1 MTACLIK
8 PFKCRGGSGERDI
21 VEPLTKVMLRHAAL
35 DQTGRLADVYLF
47 TLSAWMST
55 VESHELRDD

>member
-1 MTACLIK
+1 M
-8 PFKCRGGSGERDI
+8 
-21 VEPLTKVMLRHAAL
+21 EPLTKVMLRHAAL